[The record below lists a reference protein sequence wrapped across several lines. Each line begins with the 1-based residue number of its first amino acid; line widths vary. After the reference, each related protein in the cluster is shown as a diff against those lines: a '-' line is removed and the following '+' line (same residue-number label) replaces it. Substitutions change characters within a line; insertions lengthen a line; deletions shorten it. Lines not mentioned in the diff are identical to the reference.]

1 MSALQTSKENTLTI
15 KLIDD
20 AITNLSGF
28 AFLDRY
34 SELME
39 MEIPESVYDSSEFN
53 VLIDNAD
60 NLLIYYEEQGKDV
73 SRYKTSIQYL
83 GIEE

>member
-28 AFLDRY
+28 EFLDRY
-34 SELME
+34 TELME